1 MRFNRYYTEI
11 AEDYWNKE
19 YLDYSPRLDNIILT
33 IATRCDPWMVLIKP
47 ENIPYVTDALW
58 MKVIKSPNKNIR
70 AICDECKFETV
81 DFLKAEEY
89 WNKVHNHW

>member
-1 MRFNRYYTEI
+1 
-11 AEDYWNKE
+11 
-19 YLDYSPRLDNIILT
+19 
-33 IATRCDPWMVLIKP
+33 MVLIKP